1 VDITSLRLY
10 PNLTPARSTCL
21 SSTPAFGDQ
30 LVVPRPQDYEFFK
43 KNVLEILE
51 GQREARA

>member
-1 VDITSLRLY
+1 MSVYSKIES
-10 PNLTPARSTCL
+10 
-21 SSTPAFGDQ
+21 GDQ